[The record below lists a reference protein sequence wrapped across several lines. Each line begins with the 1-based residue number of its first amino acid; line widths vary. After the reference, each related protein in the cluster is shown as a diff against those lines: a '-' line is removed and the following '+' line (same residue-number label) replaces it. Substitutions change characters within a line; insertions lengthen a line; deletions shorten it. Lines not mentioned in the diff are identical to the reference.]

1 MPPLLAVFKDDS
13 DALAA
18 TNASRA
24 DSEFASLTPVK

>member
-1 MPPLLAVFKDDS
+1 MSPPLAVFKDDS

-24 DSEFASLTPVK
+24 DSEFATPTSAK